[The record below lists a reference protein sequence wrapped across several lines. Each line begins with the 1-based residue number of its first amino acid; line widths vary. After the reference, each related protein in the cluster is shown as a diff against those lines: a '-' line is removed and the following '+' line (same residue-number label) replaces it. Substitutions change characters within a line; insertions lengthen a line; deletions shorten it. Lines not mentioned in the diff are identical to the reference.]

1 MAATFKQYSPQELY
15 VPVSMPD
22 TLEAEN
28 EYDLPAQGFRSTGS
42 AFFDTFMANLQ
53 HHGIRNARF
62 HAELLGINYAE
73 MCVAVSVITGMTYT
87 DFVQGYILIKAED
100 LIRNKSAKTTIQDIA
115 ASVGFSY
122 SGFYQFMVR
131 HRKWEKKRR

>member
-1 MAATFKQYSPQELY
+1 MNTIYLLRDSVQRV
-15 VPVSMPD
+15 VP
-22 TLEAEN
+22 
-28 EYDLPAQGFRSTGS
+28 
-42 AFFDTFMANLQ
+42 FFDAFMANLQ

-73 MCVAVSVITGMTYT
+73 MCVAVSVITGMSYT
-87 DFVQGYILIKAED
+87 DFVEGYILIKAED

-115 ASVGFSY
+115 ASVGLSY

-131 HRKWEKKRR
+131 HRKWGKSTGY